1 MEGRKHVKRIK
12 HLFLPAVLLIL
23 AAVCF
28 WGPPGYDFS
37 GWICVGITGICCM
50 DRWLRLKKNKKW
62 AVICKRLLA
71 AGLILGIIL
80 AAVTLGF
87 ILGGAAPADEAYDY
101 MIVLGAGVHGTTP
114 SMILSERIEAAHDY
128 LTAHPDTIAVLSGGQ
143 GHGEEITEAKCM
155 FDSLVAR
162 GIDPQRLW
170 LEEQSTSTW
179 ENLRFSLAI
188 MEEKTGSRPQRIG
201 LVSNE
206 FHLYRAC
213 LVAQEHGVQAGG
225 IPARTEWVSL
235 RVNYYLREIAAMWKY
250 LLLGGN

>member
-1 MEGRKHVKRIK
+1 
-12 HLFLPAVLLIL
+12 
-23 AAVCF
+23 
-28 WGPPGYDFS
+28 
-37 GWICVGITGICCM
+37 
-50 DRWLRLKKNKKW
+50 
-62 AVICKRLLA
+62 
-71 AGLILGIIL
+71 
-80 AAVTLGF
+80 
-87 ILGGAAPADEAYDY
+87 
-101 MIVLGAGVHGTTP
+101 
-114 SMILSERIEAAHDY
+114 
-128 LTAHPDTIAVLSGGQ
+128 
-143 GHGEEITEAKCM
+143 M

-213 LVAQEHGVQAGG
+213 LVAQEHGVKAGG
-225 IPARTEWVSL
+225 IPAQTGWVTL
-235 RVNYYLREIAAMWKY
+235 RINYCLREIAAMWKY